1 MRDEEFILYSRLVQN
16 SDPSLSLKLAAL
28 NGVISAEEYELLKEA
43 GIMDRI
49 SKGVGSAVSALK
61 NIGARRMPAATS
73 TLSGP
78 TAMTGTMAPSIPS
91 VTLSRATPSG
101 PTAMSAAMSPAN
113 ARAATRAIPGL
124 PGARPVA
131 APPPPPRPAPPPPAS
146 SPTPSTQP
154 APGAASPAAQPA
166 ARQVAQPAATAPKPA
181 ATPAPANATVFSET
195 YPNLKVFNPRTSEY
209 YDVTGRVI
217 PKAEV
222 DSVFAAFKA
231 DNISPEQAHQFIL
244 KHPKGFEGTRGM
256 LAQFYEAGAA
266 KGHYVGRP
274 RNITYMDTIQ
284 AEAQAAP
291 TQVARTRV
299 APRQQDVPT
308 QVVPQPQAVPQ
319 PVATPGKGSFVEDAK
334 KWVKD
339 NPYYTAAGVGA
350 AGLGAGLLLGGDTNV
365 TVKGASMR
373 RAQNKIAAAP
383 PVTANPLFEAGKD
396 LANVLYREY
405 PGIERGHQ
413 YLKQIKADGKLTSGT
428 AFGLGANAL
437 KTIGFT
443 SLVGV
448 GGKKLLAKPEPQ
460 IIYVHPD
467 GSKEVVTGGAKKTAG
482 VFLAPSQL
490 DNSSPSAL
498 IADLE
503 RRMTPSG
510 GNFKQAASSGHV
522 KQAFTMSPTVRNA
535 LIGATGSAAV
545 LAATLRLK
553 EQSPVPPPYD
563 PAAGGGAFHDAR
575 RLYRNMSY
583 DMERYARAHPTASL
597 VGAALAGAGAGA
609 LSRSIAWQNLKD
621 TMGP

>member
-1 MRDEEFILYSRLVQN
+1 V
-16 SDPSLSLKLAAL
+16 
-28 NGVISAEEYELLKEA
+28 
-43 GIMDRI
+43 
-49 SKGVGSAVSALK
+49 
-61 NIGARRMPAATS
+61 
-73 TLSGP
+73 
-78 TAMTGTMAPSIPS
+78 
-91 VTLSRATPSG
+91 
-101 PTAMSAAMSPAN
+101 
-113 ARAATRAIPGL
+113 
-124 PGARPVA
+124 
-131 APPPPPRPAPPPPAS
+131 
-146 SPTPSTQP
+146 
-154 APGAASPAAQPA
+154 

-181 ATPAPANATVFSET
+181 AAPAPANATVFSEA
-195 YPNLKVFNPRTSEY
+195 YPNLKIFNPRTSEY

-291 TQVARTRV
+291 TQLARTRVAPRPQDAPTQLARTRV

-308 QVVPQPQAVPQ
+308 QVVPQPQAAPQ
-319 PVATPGKGSFVEDAK
+319 PVATPGKGPFVEDAK

-413 YLKQIKADGKLTSGT
+413 YLKQIKADGKFTSGT
-428 AFGLGANAL
+428 AFGLGASAL

-443 SLVGV
+443 SLLGV